1 MKRTGHPIGQT
12 CDSREESL
20 KAEEERVKEKLY
32 DPDWS
37 SFSSISPSKALF
49 KALLT

>member
-12 CDSREESL
+12 CNSEEESL
-20 KAEEERVKEKLY
+20 KIEEERVKERLY

-37 SFSSISPSKALF
+37 VFSPTLLSKALS
-49 KALLT
+49 KTPKT